1 MEWEFLRP
9 WGRVLSDS
17 VDMQYT
23 PCMRPTDPKVLV
35 KVEWTCWLSSESKD
49 LSRWE
54 CRNLLTLFE
63 VRIPARE
70 SDQQLVREAMEIFTM
85 LAAVNN
91 EVFKKLVAQYMGQ
104 SRFADDPHV
113 VFPRWLCKLVGE
125 VPSDDPVMT
134 QGSVTWGEIFGF
146 SRGPREFS
154 LGFRNAM
161 EKLEAMGL
169 EGSRYLCASARWEVE
184 SNAFL
189 RTIETSG
196 RQHVAFPPERSKVV
210 PTAEEFSRHFG
221 KFFSFTAAPAAQLC
235 AVGDAD
241 KLTEAWKRQPQQLPD
256 ESVVNTVDRMSSSFM
271 DLELRGRLNVHQVIA
286 ALVRSGLT
294 HQTLHLASAG
304 RQIGFEA
311 MQNFGFFIAAL
322 LRQNPLCTPSR
333 GDHSFSSQE
342 NDYCRDLKVLFDCSL
357 DIRMTGI
364 CSAVAGSP
372 QLEKLSIGRWINR
385 NYPGVERMRHC
396 YWGWL
401 GFALSNDSIEQLKI
415 TGVDLGQRGVALF
428 EAALKHKYPE
438 PVLSTLSSP
447 QYGYIK
453 VRAGTMLNSR
463 GWGDADRTS
472 FALLHDCRC
481 RALFDPFTTKSE
493 ENVVVPGHGICSLKL
508 TDQASG
514 FVPDR
519 VAKSSTV
526 SGSSSRLQSLKL
538 NIATCQSAL
547 I

>member
-1 MEWEFLRP
+1 
-9 WGRVLSDS
+9 
-17 VDMQYT
+17 
-23 PCMRPTDPKVLV
+23 
-35 KVEWTCWLSSESKD
+35 
-49 LSRWE
+49 
-54 CRNLLTLFE
+54 
-63 VRIPARE
+63 
-70 SDQQLVREAMEIFTM
+70 
-85 LAAVNN
+85 
-91 EVFKKLVAQYMGQ
+91 
-104 SRFADDPHV
+104 
-113 VFPRWLCKLVGE
+113 
-125 VPSDDPVMT
+125 
-134 QGSVTWGEIFGF
+134 
-146 SRGPREFS
+146 
-154 LGFRNAM
+154 
-161 EKLEAMGL
+161 
-169 EGSRYLCASARWEVE
+169 
-184 SNAFL
+184 
-189 RTIETSG
+189 
-196 RQHVAFPPERSKVV
+196 
-210 PTAEEFSRHFG
+210 
-221 KFFSFTAAPAAQLC
+221 
-235 AVGDAD
+235 
-241 KLTEAWKRQPQQLPD
+241 
-256 ESVVNTVDRMSSSFM
+256 
-271 DLELRGRLNVHQVIA
+271 
-286 ALVRSGLT
+286 
-294 HQTLHLASAG
+294 
-304 RQIGFEA
+304 

-322 LRQNPLCTPSR
+322 LRQNPLCTLSR
-333 GDHSFSSQE
+333 GDHSFSIQE

-401 GFALSNDSIEQLKI
+401 GFALSNDSIQQLKI

-493 ENVVVPGHGICSLKL
+493 VNVVVPGHGICSLKL

-519 VAKSSTV
+519 VAKSSTL

-538 NIATCQSAL
+538 NIATCQSGAAL
-547 I
+547 TNLLELIGSNLLSLSIAVLEPNQVVSVDMAALAGACTKLEDLCLERTSVSASVFNEAVCDWGLRKIVLRASSAHDNID